1 MRKDFAELLF
11 QEMAINKD
19 IYLITGDLGYGL
31 WDKIKDTYSD
41 RFYNVGSSEMAKAE
55 EQSYQAQ
62 RAKEGESGFDVARLG
77 GNILNPASLVPAARV
92 AQLARAKGLSNVGQA
107 VAGGAV
113 GGAMQPVV
121 REGEFGEQ
129 KAQQVILGGY
139 NFAEGQSVVITGVGA
154 PFNGTFTILESSNID
169 IEDFIVR
176 SSSRIYLDG
185 AYREFNGFFTVA
197 ITNANITER
206 KVIPSGLATLSGA
219 STYVGNAAVESAV
232 LAVSV
237 EVFQS
242 RIAPGGQIE
251 GVDFTTVSPYRLGRS
266 LFNRVSGLLGA
277 FIDTDSMVQ

>member
-1 MRKDFAELLF
+1 MATIVTPAELRSVLGVSNSLYND
-11 QEMAINKD
+11 A
-19 IYLITGDLGYGL
+19 YLTDVI
-31 WDKIKDTYSD
+31 DT
-41 RFYNVGSSEMAKAE
+41 AE
-55 EQSYQAQ
+55 S
-62 RAKEGESGFDVARLG
+62 
-77 GNILNPASLVPAARV
+77 
-92 AQLARAKGLSNVGQA
+92 
-107 VAGGAV
+107 
-113 GGAMQPVV
+113 
-121 REGEFGEQ
+121 
-129 KAQQVILGGY
+129 VILPMLVKYSSPIDTVTLQDNIATYGVLGDN
-139 NFAEGQSVVITGVGA
+139 NFSEGQSVVITGVGS
-154 PFNGTFTILESSNID
+154 PFNGTFTIIESSNID

-185 AYREFNGFFTVA
+185 AYREFNGYFNVA
-197 ITNANITER
+197 IIGADVTER
-206 KVIPSGLATLSGA
+206 NVIPSGLATLSGA

>member
-1 MRKDFAELLF
+1 MATIVTPAELRSVLGVSNSLYND
-11 QEMAINKD
+11 A
-19 IYLITGDLGYGL
+19 YLTDVI
-31 WDKIKDTYSD
+31 DT
-41 RFYNVGSSEMAKAE
+41 AE
-55 EQSYQAQ
+55 S
-62 RAKEGESGFDVARLG
+62 
-77 GNILNPASLVPAARV
+77 
-92 AQLARAKGLSNVGQA
+92 
-107 VAGGAV
+107 
-113 GGAMQPVV
+113 
-121 REGEFGEQ
+121 
-129 KAQQVILGGY
+129 VILPMLVKYSNPIDAVQLQDNIATYGVLGDN
-139 NFAEGQSVVITGVGA
+139 NFSEGQSVVITGVGS
-154 PFNGTFTILESSNID
+154 PFNGTFTIIESSNID

-185 AYREFNGFFTVA
+185 AYREFNGYFTVA
-197 ITNANITER
+197 ITAADITER

-251 GVDFTTVSPYRLGRS
+251 GIDFTQVSPYRLGRS